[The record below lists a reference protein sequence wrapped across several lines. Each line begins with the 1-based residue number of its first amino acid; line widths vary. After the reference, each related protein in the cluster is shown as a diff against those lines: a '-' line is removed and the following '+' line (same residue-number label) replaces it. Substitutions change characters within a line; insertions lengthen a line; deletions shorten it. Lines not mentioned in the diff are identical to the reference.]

1 LLDLPQAVVR
11 IRHIRRRGARAPFSQ
26 IEEACRAFALTK
38 ATAPSRCS
46 ELRPPVSTEA
56 TTPSR
61 SRDRRRALSPEAA
74 TRRRSTGARPT
85 SSRSSTPPCPGL
97 LQAHRPS
104 GRAGDGNASGRAG
117 DGNASEQAA
126 AAQRERATA
135 RVVLNC
141 LSLLRIVA
149 LSGWV
154 PKREN
159 PTWVMKRATSS
170 MPTTMSCWLGKIF
183 SMNNTQRDL
192 FQILVVVLIMG
203 WKQPKNPR
211 TQHAG
216 REKKTGRRRQAAATP
231 KHYYRAYV
239 LRLLPLQTQ
248 SQRRSSSSCILSC
261 RHTLKV
267 RYFTSIP
274 MLCFEGKR

>member
-1 LLDLPQAVVR
+1 V
-11 IRHIRRRGARAPFSQ
+11 RRRSSLCWICPKRSSVSAMYADVEPVPPSPRSKKRMSGVRVDKGHDAIKMLGAAAARVDRGHDAVQKQGP
-26 IEEACRAFALTK
+26 EEGAVT
-38 ATAPSRCS
+38 
-46 ELRPPVSTEA
+46 
-56 TTPSR
+56 
-61 SRDRRRALSPEAA
+61 
-74 TRRRSTGARPT
+74 RSTGARPT

-104 GRAGDGNASGRAG
+104 GRAGDGNAS
-117 DGNASEQAA
+117 EQAA
-126 AAQRERATA
+126 AVQRERATA

-149 LSGWV
+149 PSGWV

-248 SQRRSSSSCILSC
+248 SQRRSSSSRILSC

-274 MLCFEGKR
+274 MLCFERKR